1 VKLIMKISGH
11 KKEMHFYKYIRIS
24 PEEAAQKIKELWEE
38 RGNME
43 VFRGE
48 LKAV

>member
-1 VKLIMKISGH
+1 MKISGH
-11 KKEMHFYKYIRIS
+11 RKEMHFYKYIRIS